1 MAMRAHHINRIML
14 IILAALLFAGCNN
27 EGETEQQERTRLVAV
42 ETITMEAGSFEDF
55 IRLTGTVEA
64 FEDALISAETQ
75 GRILEIAARGASLN
89 EGDIIARLDDRMI
102 RAQYN
107 AAQTAYN
114 LAVEN
119 FNRLESLHADTI
131 ISTQD
136 LQSARAQRDQAR
148 AQLDQAEKQLRD
160 SNIEAPFSGRVE
172 ERMIQRGEHI
182 SPGMPVARLVNTDEI
197 RILTGIP
204 ERYSGEITEGSPVEI
219 RLRSSSKEPIQSS
232 ISYAGNVIDPD
243 TRTFTAEIELEN
255 PDRTLKPE
263 MVVELRV
270 KRQTIEDA
278 MIIPRTAV
286 VRNEEGI
293 SVFKAVMD
301 GDNKEARLTPVQTGQ
316 ASGPLIEITSGIEPG
331 DEIVFS
337 GISILNDG
345 DRLNILNNES
355 SIERSER
362 LVTTGRPFIS
372 Y

>member
-1 MAMRAHHINRIML
+1 MRAHYINRLLL
-14 IILAALLFAGCNN
+14 IIIAALLFAGCNN
-27 EGETEQQERTRLVAV
+27 EEEPVEQERTRLVAV
-42 ETITMEAGSFEDF
+42 ETITMESDSFEDF

-64 FEDALISAETQ
+64 FEDAVISAETQ
-75 GRILEIAARGASLN
+75 GRILEIVGRGASLN
-89 EGDIIARLDDRMI
+89 EGEVIARLDDRMI
-102 RAQYN
+102 QAQYN
-107 AAQTAYN
+107 AAQTAFD

-119 FNRLESLHADTI
+119 FNRMESLHADTI

-182 SPGMPVARLVNTDEI
+182 SPGMPVARLVNTREI

-219 RLRSSSKEPIQSS
+219 HLRSSSNEPIQSS
-232 ISYAGNVIDPD
+232 ITYAGNVIDPD
-243 TRTFTAEIELEN
+243 TRTFTAEIELQN
-255 PDRTLKPE
+255 PDQILKPE

-270 KRQTIEDA
+270 KRRTIEDA

-286 VRNEEGI
+286 VRNEDGI
-293 SVFKAVMD
+293 SVFKAVED
-301 GDNKEARLTPVQTGQ
+301 GENKKARLTSVQTGRS
-316 ASGPLIEITSGIEPG
+316 SGPLIEITSGIEPG

-337 GISILNDG
+337 GISNLNDG

-355 SIERSER
+355 SVERSER
-362 LVTTGRPFIS
+362 LATTGRPFVS

>member
-1 MAMRAHHINRIML
+1 MRALHIHRLLL
-14 IILAALLFAGCNN
+14 IIFSVLLIAGCNN
-27 EGETEQQERTRLVAV
+27 EDEPEQQERTRLVAV

-75 GRILEIAARGASLN
+75 GRIMEIAGRGAFLN
-89 EGDIIARLDDRMI
+89 EGDVIARIDDRMI
-102 RAQYN
+102 QAQFN
-107 AAQTAYN
+107 AAKTAYE

-119 FNRLESLHADTI
+119 FNRMEALHADTI

-136 LQSARAQRDQAR
+136 LQSVRAQRDQAR

-182 SPGMPVARLVNTDEI
+182 SPGMPVARLVNTEDI

-219 RLRSSSKEPIQSS
+219 RIRSSQNEPIQSS

-255 PDRTLKPE
+255 PDRILIPE

-286 VRNEEGI
+286 VRSEEGI
-293 SVFKAVMD
+293 SVFKAVED
-301 GDNKEARLTPVQTGQ
+301 GDSKKARLTPVQTGRS
-316 ASGPLIEITSGIEPG
+316 SGPLIEITSGIEPG
-331 DEIVFS
+331 DEVVFS
-337 GISILNDG
+337 GISNLNEG
-345 DRLNILNNES
+345 DRLNILNTETS
-355 SIERSER
+355 VERSER
-362 LVTTGRPFIS
+362 LAATDRPFVS